1 MDERIERE
9 LDWDDIIEHDGN
21 DWVLLPEGVY
31 PFTVTNME
39 RKRFNGSAKLPP
51 CLQAEL
57 TLRINGGEKGVA
69 TITHNLFLHS
79 KTEGLLCAF
88 FAAIGMRKKGEAL
101 RMDWTKV
108 VGASG
113 LCEVSIRDWTDRDG
127 NARQSNQVKKF
138 VIQEFPIQP
147 QDFAIQEN
155 RKPTEEANSRET
167 DVGKQEAAGA
177 RLAAATSRWVRG
189 SF

>member
-9 LDWDDIIEHDGN
+9 LDWDDVIEYDVS
-21 DWVLLPEGVY
+21 DWDLLPEGVY

-39 RKRFNGSAKLPP
+39 RTRFNGSAKLPP

-57 TLRINGGEKGVA
+57 TLRIDGGAKGIA

-138 VIQEFPIQP
+138 LPP
-147 QDFAIQEN
+147 
-155 RKPTEEANSRET
+155 EEKSAGSQAPGQGNPH
-167 DVGKQEAAGA
+167 GAAGNGNT
-177 RLAAATSRWVRG
+177 ATGNWVRG